1 MPSNTFCW
9 LTHSTFAI
17 IAYGLIAAN
26 PNNIKPK
33 IKLINNFCLVIMIKS
48 KDNWLKSHTICMN
61 DEASQILTEVK
72 NKIRR
77 EIKLPAKTLQYY
89 S

>member
-1 MPSNTFCW
+1 MPSNKFCW

-33 IKLINNFCLVIMIKS
+33 IILINNFRLVIMIKS

-61 DEASQILTEVK
+61 DKTSQILTEVK
-72 NKIRR
+72 YKIRG
-77 EIKLPAKTLQYY
+77 EIKHPAKTLEYY